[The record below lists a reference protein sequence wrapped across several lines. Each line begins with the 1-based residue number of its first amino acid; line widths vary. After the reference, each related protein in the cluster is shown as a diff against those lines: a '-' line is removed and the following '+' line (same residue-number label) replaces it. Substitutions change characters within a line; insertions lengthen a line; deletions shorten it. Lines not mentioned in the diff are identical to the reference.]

1 MKIIVDAMGGDNA
14 PVSNVR
20 GALAAV
26 RELGVEVILV
36 GRGEDIL
43 KVLKEDGIGELPPG
57 LEIVHASEVVEMC
70 DNPATAFKEKKDSSL
85 TVGLNLLKNGDG
97 AAFVSAGSTGA
108 LLSAATLMVKRIG
121 GVRRAAMA
129 PVVPTGGGGAVL
141 IDCGATAE
149 GTPEYLLQFAFM
161 GSYYAERVL
170 KRPEPKVGLLNIGAE
185 PSKGTDL
192 QREAYALLTEAGK
205 AGRIHF
211 VGNVEARE
219 AGYGG
224 GGKGV
229 AMRAAGMGAS
239 VIVTEVDPFKAL
251 DATMNGFRVMPMDEA
266 ARYGDIFVTVTGCK
280 DVITPKHFAVMKH
293 NAILTNAGHFD
304 CEVDVAGLAA
314 MAVKRELRRD
324 NIEGF
329 TLPDGRVLNVIGE
342 GRLVNLAAGNG
353 HPAEIM
359 DMSFSVQAL
368 ALEWL
373 VRHRD
378 GLEKKVYQVPA
389 EIDDA
394 IGRVKLAAMGLSID
408 ALTPEQEEY
417 LNGWKA

>member
-108 LLSAATLMVKRIG
+108 LLSVATLMVKRIRG
-121 GVRRAAMA
+121 IRRAAMA

-211 VGNVEARE
+211 VGNSGNIFLKTME
-219 AGYGG
+219 GTGG
-224 GGKGV
+224 FMAKQLK
-229 AMRAAGMGAS
+229 AM
-239 VIVTEVDPFKAL
+239 FKKNL
-251 DATMNGFRVMPMDEA
+251 
-266 ARYGDIFVTVTGCK
+266 
-280 DVITPKHFAVMKH
+280 
-293 NAILTNAGHFD
+293 LT
-304 CEVDVAGLAA
+304 
-314 MAVKRELRRD
+314 
-324 NIEGF
+324 
-329 TLPDGRVLNVIGE
+329 
-342 GRLVNLAAGNG
+342 
-353 HPAEIM
+353 
-359 DMSFSVQAL
+359 
-368 ALEWL
+368 
-373 VRHRD
+373 
-378 GLEKKVYQVPA
+378 
-389 EIDDA
+389 
-394 IGRVKLAAMGLSID
+394 KLAAVLVSGGLRDFKKMMDSGEVGGTPLIGISKPVIKAHGSSDDFAIKNAIRQAQSFAASGIIEDITENID
-408 ALTPEQEEY
+408 HMRLRSE
-417 LNGWKA
+417 